1 MCVYIH
7 IYIYTYLYRHIY
19 IYNTHTFHRTTQR
32 HIMRGVVKR
41 QRLRDKYI
49 NKGRKKS
56 CPPMLID
63 SPPKKT
69 LSFIFLYS
77 YIHFQNYMPM
87 SANYQFITP
96 SGQNPNLFL
105 YSEKVGL
112 NFKNVSLCH
121 LAYYGFSEEECCRT
135 LIPDSDVLSSDSSS
149 TNTLLQGPVPSLH
162 LAFPAL
168 GSCNAVLQQ

>member
-1 MCVYIH
+1 
-7 IYIYTYLYRHIY
+7 
-19 IYNTHTFHRTTQR
+19 
-32 HIMRGVVKR
+32 
-41 QRLRDKYI
+41 
-49 NKGRKKS
+49 
-56 CPPMLID
+56 MLID

-149 TNTLLQGPVPSLH
+149 TNTLLQRPVPSLH

-168 GSCNAVLQQ
+168 GSCNAVLQQQTPETCRFSSSRLLRARTYSNIQALQYRLVCRTLANTFSLGGLIAK